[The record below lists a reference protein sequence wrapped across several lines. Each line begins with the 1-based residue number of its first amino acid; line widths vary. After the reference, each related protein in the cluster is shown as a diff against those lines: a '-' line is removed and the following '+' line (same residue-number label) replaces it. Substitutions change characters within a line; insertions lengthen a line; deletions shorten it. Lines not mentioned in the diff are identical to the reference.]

1 MKTAKILFLSF
12 FILVFSF
19 ESESQTASWTPLTS
33 GTTQHLSSVS
43 AINKDTVYVCGD
55 SGTILKTINGGIT
68 WTPQSSGVTDN
79 LISMSFYDSNNGLIV
94 YELGGF
100 LVTTDGGTTWV
111 QSGYPPFLRYIY
123 FYNDSLGYAVG
134 TSGTMYEINFGGGA
148 WAPYAPDTSYQY
160 NCVFLFSPQIYYVCG
175 NGGLIRQTID
185 GGITWVTQT
194 SGVSSS
200 LNAIRFQSTTDGIAV
215 GDTGVI
221 LKTTNSGGIWTPV
234 TAGTTDFLTGLDFI
248 DASQG
253 FIVGGNVSSNTGS
266 ILETSN
272 GGSTWTTSFPGSSRL
287 TRVDMVNPNTG
298 YAVGLDGTILK
309 YTSNVGILENG
320 NGSVLLNIFPNPA
333 QNQITVEFSSFSTAL
348 LKITN
353 VLGQI
358 VYSETMENALGKQN
372 KNIDISAFSNGIYFV
387 RIKNDKE
394 SISKKFIKE

>member
-1 MKTAKILFLSF
+1 MKTATTPFLSF
-12 FILVFSF
+12 IFVFSF

-43 AINKDTVYVCGD
+43 AISKDTVYVCGD
-55 SGTILKTINGGIT
+55 SGTILKTFNGGIT
-68 WTPQSSGVTDN
+68 WTAQSSGVTDN

-94 YELGGF
+94 NELGGF
-100 LVTTDGGTTWV
+100 IATTDGGTTWA

-123 FYNDSLGYAVG
+123 FYNDSLGFAVG
-134 TSGTMYEINFGGGA
+134 TSGTMYEINYGGGA
-148 WAPYAPDTSYQY
+148 WAPFVPDTSYQF

-175 NGGLIRQTID
+175 NGGLIRQSID

-234 TAGTTDFLTGLDFI
+234 TGGTTDLLTGLDFI

-253 FIVGGNVSSNTGS
+253 FIVGGNVSSNIGS
-266 ILETSN
+266 ILETTN

-287 TRVDMVNPNTG
+287 TRVDMVNPNVG

-309 YTSNVGILENG
+309 YTSTVGILENESYPETG
-320 NGSVLLNIFPNPA
+320 FTIYPNPST
-333 QNQITVEFSSFSTAL
+333 NQITIKFPSSSNTL
-348 LKITN
+348 LEIKN
-353 VLGQI
+353 VLGQT
-358 VYSETMENALGKQN
+358 VYSETMKNVLGNQ
-372 KNIDISAFSNGIYFV
+372 NIDISAFPNGIYFV
-387 RIKNDKE
+387 QMQSGNKLTNQ
-394 SISKKFIKE
+394 KFTKQ